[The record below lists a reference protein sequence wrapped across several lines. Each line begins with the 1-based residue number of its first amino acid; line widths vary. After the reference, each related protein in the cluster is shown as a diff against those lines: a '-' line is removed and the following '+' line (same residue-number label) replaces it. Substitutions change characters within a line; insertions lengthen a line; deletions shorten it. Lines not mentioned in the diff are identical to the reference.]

1 MDRIQNNLYRF
12 INYLYHHFDAPSTI
26 YLHGKK
32 FVNKKKPGGR
42 RPPLLVST
50 WTTGA
55 KNLAD
60 YSDQLE
66 RFLSVWLA
74 KRCVVCHLSAAAAT
88 LPPPVFLPIKLPRH
102 KYLGT
107 GAQLLLRFNE
117 KWKKQFLIWWSS
129 RTLKQK
135 FCFLFPLFPVLN
147 SQSNWANIPVY
158 WHSHNA
164 LTEEPPKSAPIE

>member
-117 KWKKQFLIWWSS
+117 KWKKAISDMMIQQNFK
-129 RTLKQK
+129 TKV
-135 FCFLFPLFPVLN
+135 LFPFSPF
-147 SQSNWANIPVY
+147 SG
-158 WHSHNA
+158 
-164 LTEEPPKSAPIE
+164 PKFTKQLS